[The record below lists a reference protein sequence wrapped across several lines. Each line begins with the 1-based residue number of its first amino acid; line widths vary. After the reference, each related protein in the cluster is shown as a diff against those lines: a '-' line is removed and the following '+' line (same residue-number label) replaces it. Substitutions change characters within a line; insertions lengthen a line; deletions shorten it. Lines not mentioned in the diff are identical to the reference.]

1 MSHTNTIAQIEI
13 AWHLWKEKIQVKTIA
28 KNLNVHRATV
38 YRWVFKWTN
47 IGIKRT
53 LEYYT
58 NCKKHPRKKRIS
70 SGINDIVLQI
80 RHSKHDCCGEKIR
93 FFLHKKHGINVSTS
107 TIYNILSKSSEL
119 KRRYK
124 KWKFGEAPK
133 GNYARDVVQ
142 ADTVA
147 FGEIFAYTYI
157 DTFTRQA
164 HVDLETGLDS
174 ADGYAS
180 LTSAKKIFKN
190 IHLLQT
196 DGGSEFQGEF
206 KQKIKELAQEHRVS
220 RPYRKNEQSFIE
232 SFNRTLRKECL
243 GWGNCT
249 TKQLPE
255 MIAKLNNFLIYYN
268 NERPHLGLNMK
279 TPNEVAILSHL
290 I

>member
-1 MSHTNTIAQIEI
+1 MRTIAQIEI
-13 AWHLWKEKIQVKTIA
+13 AWHLWRENIPANTIA
-28 KNLNVHRATV
+28 NNLGVHRATV
-38 YRWVFKWTN
+38 YRWIFKWSN
-47 IGIKRT
+47 IGLRRT

-58 NCKKHPRKKRIS
+58 NCKKNPRKKRVS
-70 SGINDIVLQI
+70 SGIKDIVLHI

-93 FFLHKKHGINVSTS
+93 FFLHKNYGINVSTS

-147 FGEIFAYTYI
+147 FGDIFAYTYI
-157 DTFTRQA
+157 DTYTRQA
-164 HVDLETGLDS
+164 HVDLETGLES

-180 LTSAKKIFKN
+180 LTSAKKIFKE
-190 IHLLQT
+190 IRLLQT
-196 DGGSEFQGEF
+196 DGGHEFEGEF
-206 KQKIKELAQEHRVS
+206 KQRVGEVANEHRIS

-243 GWGNCT
+243 VGEIT
-249 TKQLPE
+249 QQ
-255 MIAKLNNFLIYYN
+255 NNYL
-268 NERPHLGLNMK
+268 K
-279 TPNEVAILSHL
+279 
-290 I
+290 